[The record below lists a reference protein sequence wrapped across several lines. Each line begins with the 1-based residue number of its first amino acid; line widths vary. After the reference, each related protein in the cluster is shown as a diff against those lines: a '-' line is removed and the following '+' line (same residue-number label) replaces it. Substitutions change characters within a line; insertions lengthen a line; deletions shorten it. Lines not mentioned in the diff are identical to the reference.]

1 MKGANRFDDDW
12 ILDAPVVLL
21 QTSKELFVSSSPN
34 RWVDLAWI
42 SKLLMCTVAAG
53 LLIFLIW
60 IALFGIPEIFK
71 ERPLR
76 SSSEV
81 AVSSHGNRRGEAKME
96 QDLPKSV
103 VLILALTMGL
113 DYYSTDQYQSSM
125 PNMAVEFHVSQA
137 AMGMSIIIHTVVLS
151 VSILI
156 AGPLSDHLGRRP
168 LILLCQLVLAI
179 SSFCCAF
186 ADTFA
191 WFMGAR
197 AFQGISAAAYSVI
210 LAMIRDCYEDE
221 TKRLA
226 YTSMVVSVT
235 VIGPLAAPMV
245 GGLFAS
251 AFGWRSCF
259 YTVAALTFLLFMIS
273 YRVLE
278 ETAPSYQGGSY
289 FDSVQ
294 RVFFHSRRVL
304 ILVSLGICKGYFDI
318 ISGGSTFILQWHHQF
333 NMTQA
338 SLLSTFFALFGF
350 LGVLISSYSG
360 KTPSEVFWSFSSLV
374 ALAGVLTILAG
385 LQESSEVLFL
395 CSISLGT
402 MVLYPPYLAL
412 LTDFTAQLQDIAG
425 LATSLGTSV
434 AQVLSFALSVPGMN
448 LAGVGPRQMMFT
460 LGGLLFSSQV
470 LCLALSHGAMSWKNT
485 A

>member
-1 MKGANRFDDDW
+1 
-12 ILDAPVVLL
+12 
-21 QTSKELFVSSSPN
+21 
-34 RWVDLAWI
+34 
-42 SKLLMCTVAAG
+42 
-53 LLIFLIW
+53 
-60 IALFGIPEIFK
+60 
-71 ERPLR
+71 
-76 SSSEV
+76 
-81 AVSSHGNRRGEAKME
+81 ME

-294 RVFFHSRRVL
+294 RVLFHSRRVL